1 MIFASLWFFHS
12 GLVFTCSGIIPSVQV
27 KIKTW
32 SYKREGIWVCRKDQN
47 RSIFFRLHFNCDAC
61 YPMKTKL
68 SGSQPEAEEP
78 TDHKTCLL
86 ATRWTTTPTIQCP
99 QSTGNGAENCSLF
112 IFFFCFFLVNSP
124 QTSSKILRIP
134 LYSRCPWFEQCLKK
148 SDTTRTCQQGAHE
161 SCCHKYIQYKFHE
174 SYIHPH

>member
-1 MIFASLWFFHS
+1 MTTFHDLSSVQAATKKQKYERISEKKMSTPVEVLCKVSCYVCKSLIFSLRAGFHLQRNHTWS
-12 GLVFTCSGIIPSVQV
+12 HSQSASVQV

-32 SYKREGIWVCRKDQN
+32 SYKREGIWVCRNDQN

-112 IFFFCFFLVNSP
+112 IFFFC
-124 QTSSKILRIP
+124 
-134 LYSRCPWFEQCLKK
+134 LYWAKK
-148 SDTTRTCQQGAHE
+148 M
-161 SCCHKYIQYKFHE
+161 
-174 SYIHPH
+174 